1 MALGG
6 AVIRRNTDEAMD
18 AAFGLCIAIGIFA
31 FDQHCRRLD
40 ARLIT
45 GLIIHHFDFIA
56 ALFGPAIIHAL

>member
-1 MALGG
+1 
-6 AVIRRNTDEAMD
+6 MD
-18 AAFGLCIAIGIFA
+18 AAFGLGIAIGIFA
-31 FDQHCRRLD
+31 FDQQRRRLD